1 FAGKVYVLPAPLAAG
16 MQYPGVEAAVTP
28 RLAVIA
34 GDPVERIV
42 AHEAPLDAG
51 LQRCSDTE
59 GNRPGRLHVTAGGDG
74 SQFRRRGQQRGGLW
88 RRHSDDDLAEGAV
101 AGTCGI
107 HQRPE
112 FLAAEYLG
120 DAATERD
127 GQVIEQT
134 LRDRAH
140 GRRADPAQL
149 FIRRGGQ
156 LAVTGLEQAG

>member
-1 FAGKVYVLPAPLAAG
+1 
-16 MQYPGVEAAVTP
+16 
-28 RLAVIA
+28 
-34 GDPVERIV
+34 ERIV

-51 LQRCSDTE
+51 LQRRGETE
-59 GNRPGRLHVTAGGDG
+59 GNRPGRLHGNAGGDG
-74 SQFRRRGQQRGGLW
+74 SQFRRRSQQRGGLW
-88 RRHSDDDLAEGAV
+88 RRYSDDDLAEWAV
-101 AGTCGI
+101 AGSRGI

-112 FLAAEYLG
+112 LLAAEYLG
-120 DAATERD
+120 DAAAERD
-127 GQVIEQT
+127 GQVIEQA